1 MISINLKGE
10 SFLKLENFFR
20 ETLFFHYPGNDNYPL
35 IIVLSL
41 ILPMDMI
48 LTGFPQSFSIVSM

>member
-10 SFLKLENFFR
+10 SFIKLENFFR
-20 ETLFFHYPGNDNYPL
+20 ETLFFNYPGNDNHSL